1 MSRRFVVISS
11 LVALGLAL
19 GGCTKCGPIRDDWL
33 QSLKSCNRTVSRA
46 DPENQASA
54 FDPRAESD
62 FGQDHAQTTR

>member
-33 QSLKSCNRTVSRA
+33 QSPKACKSDRL
-46 DPENQASA
+46 
-54 FDPRAESD
+54 
-62 FGQDHAQTTR
+62 